1 MELFY
6 NDQIDN
12 QTKVFKLKGKEHI
25 HIKKVLRKKEGQKV
39 KFTNGNSYCFS
50 AKIISILEKESNFE
64 IISKTKFKTPPFL
77 HLGMSLLKSQTRFEI
92 FLEKAVEIG
101 ISEITPLICE
111 RSQKKNMNIKRSVNI
126 LISALK
132 QSNKYFLPK
141 LNEPQNFKNFIKKNK
156 EENKLIATCED
167 YQKKDII
174 KSYNS
179 KKNNLIMIGPEG
191 DFSKSELEKAKLA
204 GFKFVSFGETRL
216 RAETAGIMA
225 CAIFSMIK

>member
-12 QTKVFKLKGKEHI
+12 QTKVFKLKGKEHV

-101 ISEITPLICE
+101 VSEITPLICE
-111 RSQKKNMNIKRSVNI
+111 RSQKKNMNIKRSINI

-141 LNEPQNFKNFIKKNK
+141 LNEPQNFKNFVKKNK
-156 EENKLIATCED
+156 EENKLIATCEN
-167 YQKKDII
+167 YQKKDIT
-174 KSYNS
+174 KAYNS

-204 GFKFVSFGETRL
+204 GFKFVSLGETRL

>member
-12 QTKVFKLKGKEHI
+12 QTKFFKLEGKEHI
-25 HIKKVLRKKEGQKV
+25 HIKKVLRKKEGQIV

-64 IISKTKFKTPPFL
+64 IISKTKFETPAFL
-77 HLGMSLLKSQTRFEI
+77 HVAISLLKSQTRFEM

-101 ISEITPLICE
+101 VSEITPLICE
-111 RSQKKNMNIKRSVNI
+111 RSQKKNINLKRSKNI
-126 LISALK
+126 LISAIK

-141 LNEPQNFKNFIKKNK
+141 LNEPQNFKNFVKKNK
-156 EENKLIATCED
+156 EENKLLATCED
-167 YQKKDII
+167 YQKKNII
-174 KSYNS
+174 KAYDS

-191 DFSKSELEKAKLA
+191 DFSISELEKAKLA
-204 GFKFVSFGETRL
+204 DFQFVSLGENRL
-216 RAETAGIMA
+216 RAETAGMMA